1 MIKTIGVVVKRRS
14 TTGYE
19 IARKVLEYG
28 SNVLGLEMLLEEE
41 ASVDVNWGNT
51 FSLGR
56 DKVDVIM
63 VIGGDGTLFRTLH
76 RLGED
81 VVPIMTVKAGRRGF
95 LLDVYPEEVLD
106 RLRDLVEGRYRLV
119 EYMRLETSIEGRY
132 TRVLPLAI
140 NDVVII
146 NWASLRTKIIRIR
159 INIDG
164 EELYKVEGDGII
176 VATPLGSSGY
186 ALAMGG
192 PLVDINLEALSLV
205 PIASIQLNVKPVV
218 LAPSKRIEIEVLS
231 ESSPATCIVDG
242 QSIEIV
248 YPGEV
253 IRISRARSRVPII
266 RFRYVNSYAR
276 LKSIE

>member
-1 MIKTIGVVVKRRS
+1 MIKTIGVVVKHGS

-28 SNVLGLEMLLEEE
+28 SDALGLEMLLDEEV
-41 ASVDVNWGNT
+41 SIDINWRNT
-51 FSLGR
+51 FSLCR

-76 RLGED
+76 KLGEN

-106 RLRDLVEGRYRLV
+106 RLKDLVEGRYRLV
-119 EYMRLETSIEGRY
+119 EYMRLGTSIEGRY
-132 TRVLPLAI
+132 SRVLPLAI
-140 NDVVII
+140 NDVVVT
-146 NWASLRTKIIRIR
+146 NYTSLRTKIIRIR
-159 INIDG
+159 LSVDG
-164 EELYKVEGDGII
+164 DELYRVDGDGIVI
-176 VATPLGSSGY
+176 ATPLGSSGY
-186 ALAMGG
+186 ALSAGG
-192 PLVDINLEALSLV
+192 SLIDIDLEAVLIT
-205 PIASIQLNVKPVV
+205 PIAPIQFNAKPVV
-218 LAPSKRIEIEVLS
+218 LAPSRRIDIEVLS
-231 ESSPATCIVDG
+231 ESGPAACIVDG
-242 QSIEIV
+242 QSIETV

-253 IRISRARSRVPII
+253 IEVSRAKSKVPII